1 MNPPAFERLSTQ
13 DSTFLVFENAHAHMH
28 VGGTAILEAGPLRR
42 SQGGTDIARIRAYI
56 ASRLHWL
63 PRYRQRLAFV
73 PIENHP
79 VWVDDDHFNLNY
91 HVRHACLPHPGDDE
105 QLKQLIGRIMSQQL
119 DRGKPLW
126 EAWIIEGLADDRVAL
141 VTKAHHCMVDGIAGV
156 DLLSV
161 LLSPTPEATIETP
174 PPWTPRPLPSR
185 LDLLRD
191 ALTRRVSGPVE
202 LARSLTRVLDEP
214 DEVRDQLMQRA
225 RATLQMIGAGLRRPA
240 ATPINQP
247 IGPHRRFDWLRLDL
261 DDVKRVKNQLG
272 GTVNDVVLATVS
284 GGVRRFLMH
293 RGVSVK
299 GLDYRVVLPVSMRAP
314 QEHGTSGNRVSA
326 WITSLPVHERDPRR
340 RLDAV
345 RQTTIQLK
353 QAKFELG
360 ADTLTEVGELAGSGM
375 MTLGVRLAARL
386 HPYNLIVTNVPG
398 PQLPLYLLGAQ
409 MLEGYPQVPLFEY
422 QGLGVALFSYAGK
435 LCWGFNADWDL
446 LPDLP
451 DLVGAVAAA
460 FRELYG
466 AATTSASTVQQRASI
481 RRTGAVRRSSS
492 IAAKRDR
499 DPSVDRRG

>member
-1 MNPPAFERLSTQ
+1 MSTPAFERLSAQ
-13 DSTFLVFENAHAHMH
+13 DSSFLVFENANAHMH
-28 VGGTAILEAGPLRR
+28 VGGTAVLEAGPLLRAH
-42 SQGGTDIARIRAYI
+42 GGVDIERIRAYV
-56 ASRLHWL
+56 ASRLHWI

-91 HVRHACLPHPGDDE
+91 HVRHACLPYPGDDE

-126 EAWIIEGLADDRVAL
+126 EAWIVEGLADNRVAL
-141 VTKAHHCMVDGIAGV
+141 VTKAHHCMVDGIASV

-161 LLSPTPEATIETP
+161 LLSPTAEAAMETA
-174 PPWTPRPLPSR
+174 PPWIPRPMPSR

-191 ALTRRVSGPVE
+191 ALTRRASGPVE
-202 LARSLTRVLDEP
+202 LVRSFTRVLDEP
-214 DEVRDQLMQRA
+214 DAVREELTQRA

-247 IGPHRRFDWLRLDL
+247 IGPHRRVDWLRLEL

-284 GGVRRFLMH
+284 GGLRQFLMN

-299 GLDYRVVLPVSMRAP
+299 GLEYRVVLPVSMRASE
-314 QEHGTSGNRVSA
+314 EHGTSGNRVSA

-340 RLDAV
+340 RLVAV
-345 RQTTIQLK
+345 RQTTTALK
-353 QAKFELG
+353 QTKLELG

-375 MTLGVRLAARL
+375 MTLGVRLAALL

-398 PQLPLYLLGAQ
+398 PQLPLYLLGAR

-422 QGLGVALFSYAGK
+422 QGVGVALFSYAGK

-446 LPDLP
+446 LPDLH
-451 DLVGAVAAA
+451 DLVAAVDTA
-460 FRELYG
+460 FRELHAVATRS
-466 AATTSASTVQQRASI
+466 AAPAKGRAPA
-481 RRTGAVRRSSS
+481 RRTDAVRRRGSAESSS
-492 IAAKRDR
+492 LDSSANRL
-499 DPSVDRRG
+499 G

>member
-1 MNPPAFERLSTQ
+1 MKPPAFERLSAQ
-13 DSTFLVFENAHAHMH
+13 DSTFLVFENERAHMH
-28 VGGTAILEAGPLRR
+28 VGGTALLEAGPLRR
-42 SQGGTDIARIRAYI
+42 HHGGVDIERIRTYI
-56 ASRLHWL
+56 GSRLHWI

-79 VWVDDDHFNLNY
+79 VWVDDQHFNLNY
-91 HVRHACLPHPGDDE
+91 HVRHACLPPPGDDE

-126 EAWIIEGLADDRVAL
+126 EAWIVEGLSDDRVAL
-141 VTKAHHCMVDGIAGV
+141 VTKAHHCMVDGIASV

-161 LLSPTPEATIETP
+161 LLSPTPEATIETAP
-174 PPWTPRPLPSR
+174 RWKPRPLPSQ

-191 ALTRRVSGPVE
+191 ALTRRVAGSFE
-202 LARSLTRVLDEP
+202 LVRSLTRVLDEP
-214 DEVRDQLMQRA
+214 DAVQEQLTQRA

-261 DDVKRVKNQLG
+261 DDVKHVKNRLG
-272 GTVNDVVLATVS
+272 GTINDVVLATVS
-284 GGVRRFLMH
+284 GGLRQFLIN

-299 GLDYRVVLPVSMRAP
+299 DLDYRVVLPVSMRAP

-340 RLDAV
+340 RLAVV
-345 RQTTIQLK
+345 RQTTAALK
-353 QAKFELG
+353 EAKLELG

-398 PQLPLYLLGAQ
+398 PQLPLYLLGAR

-422 QGLGVALFSYAGK
+422 QGLGVALFSYAGR

-451 DLVGAVAAA
+451 DLVAAVGTA
-460 FRELYG
+460 FRDLH
-466 AATTSASTVQQRASI
+466 ATAN
-481 RRTGAVRRSSS
+481 RTEML
-492 IAAKRDR
+492 AKRRPPARHAGVARRRGSADSESA
-499 DPSVDRRG
+499 DSPIDRRG